1 MLASYKLAI
10 ILEGIHARY
19 LMGKTV
25 GEGFDHIGTM
35 VEAMVKGALD
45 QASNVVDSRS
55 ARLTGRTSRTGGKRE
70 GATWVCSTA

>member
-25 GEGFDHIGTM
+25 GEGFSHIGTM
-35 VEAMVKGALD
+35 VESIAAAALERGA
-45 QASNVVDSRS
+45 RS
-55 ARLTGRTSRTGGKRE
+55 SIPALRG
-70 GATWVCSTA
+70 